1 MELLLLKLCGG
12 GLVFAG
18 CLLTYLA
25 STRQRLLANPLERK
39 SAWALFTGLQ
49 LLACVL
55 LANVYPPVSAA
66 LLVLTL
72 VMFWWVALVLAS
84 AHLARR
90 PLLVGS
96 LGLILSSLFMVT
108 G

>member
-1 MELLLLKLCGG
+1 MEIQLVKLIAGA
-12 GLVFAG
+12 LVFSG

-25 STRQRLLANPLERK
+25 SPRQRLLAKPLERK
-39 SAWALFTGLQ
+39 SAWGLFSGVQ

-55 LANVYPPVSAA
+55 LANIYPPVSAV
-66 LLVLTL
+66 LLVLTM
-72 VMFWWVALVLAS
+72 VMLAWIALVLAA